1 MTKEKIDLAQDAV
14 HAAISAIQES
24 LGDNAT
30 EEMVFNVVLNMAMLI
45 ITKGGTMTYAQTIE
59 NRELLVNSINKYV
72 EVMTRP
78 VSKKKDN
85 IVKFAF

>member
-1 MTKEKIDLAQDAV
+1 MTKEELDLVEDAV

-30 EEMVFNVVLNMAMLI
+30 TEMVFNVVLNVAMLI
-45 ITKGGTMTYAQTIE
+45 ITRGGTITHKQTIE
-59 NRELLVNSINKYV
+59 SRELLVNSINNYV

-85 IVKFAF
+85 IVKVAF